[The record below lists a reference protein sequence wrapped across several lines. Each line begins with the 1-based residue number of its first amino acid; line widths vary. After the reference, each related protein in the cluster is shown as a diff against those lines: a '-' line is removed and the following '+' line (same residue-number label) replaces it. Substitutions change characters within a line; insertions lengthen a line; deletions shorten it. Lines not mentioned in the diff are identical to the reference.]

1 MRLVLSLV
9 SLLVVVSSSH
19 ALGTSVSGTIST
31 NTTWTK
37 ANAPYVVT
45 GATTVA
51 TGVTLTIEAG
61 VVVQFAGWYPFT
73 VQGRL
78 NANGTAK
85 DSVLFVKEPRSD
97 TWLGLEFVGSDSS
110 TLSYTRISDVE
121 EDDTGGAV
129 NVGGTARLR
138 LSHCVIAYNT
148 GINGGAIFNGDG
160 TKASIVYADWTVMH
174 SNHAVYDG
182 SAVFTRTTAK
192 TYLTNC
198 TIAGNVSGT
207 SGYAVFSDAGT
218 VNLLNCIVWGNG
230 KAIGV
235 LNGGSVTATTSDI
248 ETATVYPGTN
258 NKNVDPLFLNPAV
271 RDYRL
276 QAGSP
281 CIGTGT
287 GGEVMGAFAYV
298 PTTLNLLEPVAKPGD
313 SLLVTIRGTFL
324 PAYSVD
330 VAFLINKAVIIPDTV
345 GKPLVYSHAFSS
357 AAGGTVWSNFV
368 GDTLFLSFTAT
379 ERVGL
384 TNQPLVSLRF
394 RVAPGAV
401 GGDYFTVFVPSETS
415 IDEQPV
421 DNLNNGKVYVQT
433 LGDVTKS
440 SGLTAADATEI
451 LKFVVRLRPA
461 IDIDLADVT
470 CNQKVTSFDAAWVL
484 QKVLH
489 PEYLFPCEGGGPLP
503 RPAGHPA
510 LVLRWQRE
518 GDAWLLFGDHAG
530 ALAGDLT
537 LALGSE
543 DAVNAT
549 GSGTVVVNQDGSVLH
564 VGLVDFS
571 GEPLLLRIEGAGVS
585 AQPLILAADFNDG
598 EYRISGS
605 RPVALA
611 LEQNVPNPFNPSTTI
626 QFRVPDAGF
635 VKLAIYGIDGQ
646 LVRSLTAQHV
656 EAGVHEA
663 VWDGRDNSG
672 RAVASGVY
680 VYRLTSDRGVIS
692 RRMVLA
698 R

>member
-1 MRLVLSLV
+1 MRLLLSFLTV
-9 SLLVVVSSSH
+9 
-19 ALGTSVSGTIST
+19 ALFAPAAHSINVSGTIST

-37 ANAPYVVT
+37 ANSPYVVT
-45 GATTVA
+45 GPITVA

-61 VVVQFAGWYPFT
+61 VAVQFGGWYPFT

-85 DSVLFVKEPRSD
+85 DSVLFVREPRAD
-97 TWLGLEFVGSDSS
+97 TWLGLEFLGSDSS
-110 TLSYTRISDVE
+110 TLSYTRISNVE

-138 LSHCVIAYNT
+138 LTHCVIAYNS

-160 TKASIVYADWTVMH
+160 SESSIVYADWTVMH
-174 SNHAVYDG
+174 SNNAYGEG
-182 SAVFTRTTAK
+182 SAVYTSNTAK

-198 TIAGNVSGT
+198 TITKNTSGT
-207 SGYAVFSDAGT
+207 SGAAVYSNAGT
-218 VNLLNCIVWGNG
+218 VTMLNCIVWNSGTSVTV
-230 KAIGV
+230 A
-235 LNGGSVTATTSDI
+235 GGGTVTATYSDI
-248 ETATVYPGTN
+248 QGTTVFTGKGN
-258 NKNVDPLFLNPAV
+258 INADPKFLAPA
-271 RDYRL
+271 RNIFLL
-276 QAGSP
+276 QSSSP
-281 CIGTGT
+281 CVGAGA
-287 GGEVMGAFAYV
+287 GGEVMGAFIFV
-298 PTTLNLLEPVAKPGD
+298 PTTLTILQPSAMPGD
-313 SLLVTIRGTFL
+313 TLLLTIRGTFL
-324 PAYSVD
+324 PALAVD
-330 VAFLINKAVIIPDTV
+330 VAFRINTAAIMPDTV
-345 GKPLVYSHAFSS
+345 GKSLVSAHAFSS
-357 AAGGTVWSNFV
+357 AADGTVWYNIV
-368 GDTLFLSFTAT
+368 ADTVFLSFSAT

-384 TNQPLVSLRF
+384 ANQALVSLRF
-394 RVAPGAV
+394 RVAPGAA
-401 GGDYFTVFVPSETS
+401 GGDYPATFVASETN
-415 IDEQPV
+415 IEEFAV

-433 LGDVTKS
+433 LGDVTKT

-451 LKFVVRLRPA
+451 LKFVVRLRPT
-461 IDIDLADVT
+461 IDINLADVT
-470 CNQKVTSFDAAWVL
+470 CNGKVTSFDAAWVL

-530 ALAGDLT
+530 TLAGDLT

-543 DAVNAT
+543 DAVSAT
-549 GSGTVVVNQDGSVLH
+549 GSGTVVANQDGSVLH

-571 GEPLLLRIEGAGVS
+571 GEPLLLRIEGAGAS
-585 AQPLILAADFNDG
+585 AQPLILAADINDG
-598 EYRISGS
+598 EYRISGV

-635 VKLAIYGIDGQ
+635 VSVAIYGIDGQ
-646 LVRSLTAQHV
+646 LVRSLVNRSV
-656 EAGVHEA
+656 EAGPHEV
-663 VWDGRDNSG
+663 VWDGRDNAG